1 MTPPPTERV
10 AYHNGEIKPESQ
22 VVVSFRDRGFKY
34 GDAVFDATRT
44 FGGRPFRLEAHVER
58 LYRSLRYL
66 QIDPGLS
73 PQEMIRIS
81 QTVLERNL
89 PLLGPGEDYWVS
101 QRISRGVDAVGGE
114 LWEPAGGPTVIVEC
128 TPLPLKARARLFRD
142 GIDVITPSV
151 RRVPPECVS
160 PNAKTHNYLNL
171 VLGDL
176 EARAHDANAWAV
188 LLDGDGNLTE
198 GIGSN
203 VFIVQGGRLLTPR
216 AANVLAGVSRQT
228 VLDLAAKCGIPASEA
243 DISLYQAVNADEAF
257 ITSTS
262 LCLCGVRTIN
272 HATIG
277 DGKVPGPITRRLT
290 EAYKEEADYDF
301 VAQYLEHL
309 QP

>member
-1 MTPPPTERV
+1 MPPAPPERV

-58 LYRSLRYL
+58 LYRSLRYVR
-66 QIDPGLS
+66 IDPGI
-73 PQEMIRIS
+73 PPDEMIRIS
-81 QTVLERNL
+81 KTVLERNL
-89 PLLGPGEDYWVS
+89 PLLAPGEDYWVS

-114 LWEPAGGPTVIVEC
+114 LWQSAGGPTVIVEC
-128 TPLPLKARARLFRD
+128 TPLPLRARARLFRD

-151 RRVPPECVS
+151 RRVPPECLS

-188 LLDGDGNLTE
+188 LLDGAGNLTE

-203 VFIVQGGRLLTPR
+203 VFIVERGRLFTPR

-228 VLDLAAKCGIPASEA
+228 VLDLAARLGIPAAEE
-243 DISLYQAVNADEAF
+243 DISLYRAVNADEAF

-272 HATIG
+272 HVTIG
-277 DGKVPGPITRRLT
+277 DGRVPGPITRRLT
-290 EAYKEEADYDF
+290 DAYREEVDYDF
-301 VAQYLEHL
+301 VDQYLKHL
-309 QP
+309 ES